1 MTRPTRRPSSRARR
15 RLIRAA
21 HGASPLALR
30 LAALALTIGTAAPVL
45 AITNPLHAQTPAPR
59 GTARVTGVV
68 TEAGGQPLGSVQVL
82 LVGTQLGT
90 ITGADGRYTITGVP
104 AGTYTLRAQ
113 RIGYAPLTR
122 QVTATDGQTVTADFQ
137 LTAAAAQLT
146 AVSVVGY
153 TNEQRRDISG
163 AVTTVTGSELRDQ
176 VVATVEEALR
186 GRAPGVQ
193 IAASGQPG
201 RPAQIIVRGQNG
213 FGDPS
218 PLYVVDGMYIGTQN
232 PNLNPDDIA
241 SISVLKDA
249 SAAAQYGAQASNG
262 VIVITTRRGQ
272 AGPNRVSFSA
282 FYGVQE
288 VPKRIP
294 LAGAAEFQRIY
305 QQAYANANAAR
316 PANDQLVVPAGV
328 SQAATASTDWQDA
341 IFQRGAIQN
350 YNLTASGGTP
360 TASYLLSGGVLDQEG
375 TVMNTGFRRYS
386 VRVNSEATRGRFT
399 VGEALSVSQA
409 RQTDFPNGI
418 FGGQALPLIDVVR
431 LLPTIP
437 VRDPNNPGGYG
448 YGSDANPNYG
458 TNPVAVLESNYNQRR
473 ANQVL
478 GSGYADVRLVGNL
491 RYRLNLGINY
501 SDSLARTWT
510 SSRQVRYLTPVLTG
524 ASLNQAAPNA
534 QQLLFENLLNYDG
547 GFGDGAHRI
556 SAAAGQTSQR
566 NEYSRFVAFRQ
577 GYTNEQLQQ
586 INAGSTSGARDTGY
600 TTPFRTNSLLARAT
614 YAFRDRYL
622 LTANARRDCSSR
634 FSPGNR
640 CGTFGAGSVGWVA
653 SEEGFWQAIPLL
665 GRADFF
671 KLRASTGVLGDQN
684 IGDLRYFVPV
694 AQNANYVTNGP
705 SGATVI
711 SGGAIQTV
719 LANTELRWQRNRSTD
734 VGIDLGLFGNALTIT
749 ADYYVNDADQLLVNL
764 PLPGSLAS
772 SSDPAFNAGKVR
784 NAGFEFGATHRL
796 DRGGFAL
803 NTTFN
808 VTTTANRVLSLGN
821 GGQPISAG
829 GGDAGIARTAV
840 GHPIGAF
847 YLKKTCG
854 IFQSAAEV
862 QAHRAQPNAQPGDL
876 CFVDQDG
883 NNAINDLDRVFFDNP
898 VPELTTGLFLD
909 SRWRA
914 FDFGINLR
922 GAFGH
927 QIYNAVKLNTER
939 TVGLDN
945 LRAGYNPWTPQNTN
959 TNTPRAVFGD
969 PVNGDPVSDR
979 WLEKGDFVRLQNIVV
994 GVSIPERLLQ
1004 GARLGL
1010 ASSPRL
1016 YLNVQNVATFTNYS
1030 GYDPEVLGFGSPTTS
1045 WSLTRGIDDGLI
1057 YPNPR
1062 TVTLGLDVRF

>member
-1 MTRPTRRPSSRARR
+1 LTRSTRPTRRASTP
-15 RLIRAA
+15 AA
-21 HGASPLALR
+21 PPLVLP
-30 LAALALTIGTAAPVL
+30 LAALALAFGAAPL
-45 AITNPLHAQTPAPR
+45 LPAITDPLQAQTPAPR
-59 GTARVTGVV
+59 GTGRVTGTV
-68 TEAGGQPLGSVQVL
+68 TETGGQPLGNVQVQ
-82 LVGTQLGT
+82 LVGTQLGAL
-90 ITGADGRYTITGVP
+90 TGPDGRFTITGVP
-104 AGTYTLRAQ
+104 AGTFTLRAQ

-122 QVTATDGQTVTADFQ
+122 SVTVADGQAVSADLQ
-137 LTAAAAQLT
+137 LTATATQLT

-213 FGDPS
+213 FGNPS
-218 PLYVVDGMYIGTQN
+218 PLYVVDGMYLGTQN

-241 SISVLKDA
+241 SINVLKDA

-272 AGPNRVSFSA
+272 TGENRVTFSS

-288 VPKRIP
+288 VPKRLP
-294 LAGAAEFQRIY
+294 LASASEFQSIY
-305 QQAYANANAAR
+305 QQAYANANASR
-316 PANDQLVVPAGV
+316 PADDQLVVPAGV
-328 SQAATASTDWQDA
+328 AQAATASTDWQDA
-341 IFQRGAIQN
+341 VFQRGAIQN
-350 YNLTASGGTP
+350 YNLTASGGSP

-386 VRVNSEATRGRFT
+386 VRVNSEATRGRLT
-399 VGEALSVSQA
+399 IGEALAVSQA
-409 RQTDFPNGI
+409 RMTDFPNGI
-418 FGGQALPLIDVVR
+418 FGGQAFPLIDVVR

-437 VRDPNNPGGYG
+437 VRDPDNPGGYG

-458 TNPVAVLESNYNQRR
+458 TNAVAVLESNYNRRR

-478 GSGYADVRLVGNL
+478 GSGYADVRLIGGL
-491 RYRLNLGINY
+491 RYRLNVGINY

-534 QQLLFENLLNYDG
+534 QQLLYENLLNYDG
-547 GFGDGAHRI
+547 SFGGSHRV
-556 SAAAGQTSQR
+556 SAVGGQTSQR
-566 NEYSRFVAFRQ
+566 NEYTRFVAFRQ
-577 GYTNEQLQQ
+577 GYANEQLQQ
-586 INAGSTSGARDTGY
+586 INAGSTAGARDTGY
-600 TTPFRTNSLLARAT
+600 TTPFRTNSVLGRVT

-622 LTANARRDCSSR
+622 LTGNARRDCSSR
-634 FSPGNR
+634 FSPGSR
-640 CGTFGAGSVGWVA
+640 CGSFGAGSIGWVA
-653 SEEGFWQAIPLL
+653 SEEGFWKSIPLL
-665 GRADFF
+665 GGADFF

-711 SGGAIQTV
+711 SGGATQTV
-719 LANTELRWQRNRSTD
+719 LANTDLRWQRNRSTD
-734 VGIDLGLFGNALTIT
+734 VGLDLGLFGNALTIT

-772 SSDPAFNAGKVR
+772 SANPAFNAGKVR
-784 NAGFEFGATHRL
+784 NAGFELGATHRL
-796 DRGGFAL
+796 DRGGFEL

-808 VTTTANRVLSLGN
+808 LTTTANRVVSLGN

-829 GGDAGIARTAV
+829 LGDLGVARTAV

-847 YLKKTCG
+847 FLKQTCG
-854 IFQSAAEV
+854 LFQTPADVAA
-862 QAHRAQPNAQPGDL
+862 HPAQPNAQPGDL
-876 CFVDQDG
+876 CFVDQNGDK
-883 NNAINDLDRVFFDNP
+883 AINDEDRIFYDNP
-898 VPELTTGLFLD
+898 IPKLTTGLFLD
-909 SRWRA
+909 SRWRSL
-914 FDFGINLR
+914 DFGVNLR

-927 QIYNAVKLNTER
+927 RIYNAVKLSTER
-939 TVGLDN
+939 TIELNN
-945 LRAGYNPWTPQNTN
+945 LRAGYSPWTPTN
-959 TNTPRAVFGD
+959 TGTSTPRAVFGD
-969 PVNGDPVSDR
+969 PVNGDPASDR

-994 GVSIPERLLQ
+994 GFTIPERLMR
-1004 GARLGL
+1004 GARLGV

-1016 YLNVQNVATFTNYS
+1016 YLNVQNVATFTDYS
-1030 GYDPEVLGFGSPTTS
+1030 GFDPEVLGFGDP
-1045 WSLTRGIDDGLI
+1045 LARGVDDGLI

-1062 TVTLGLDVRF
+1062 TFTIGLDVRF

>member
-1 MTRPTRRPSSRARR
+1 
-15 RLIRAA
+15 
-21 HGASPLALR
+21 
-30 LAALALTIGTAAPVL
+30 
-45 AITNPLHAQTPAPR
+45 
-59 GTARVTGVV
+59 
-68 TEAGGQPLGSVQVL
+68 VL

-90 ITGADGRYTITGVP
+90 LTGPDGRYTITGVP

-113 RIGYAPLTR
+113 RIGFAPQTR
-122 QVTATDGQTVTADFQ
+122 QVTVAEGQGATADVQ
-137 LTAAAAQLT
+137 LTAAATQLT

-163 AVTTVTGSELRDQ
+163 AVTTVTGDELRDQ

-201 RPAQIIVRGQNG
+201 RPAQIVVRGQNG
-213 FGDPS
+213 FGNPS

-241 SISVLKDA
+241 SINVLKDA

-272 AGPNRVSFSA
+272 AGENRVSFSS
-282 FYGVQE
+282 FYGIQE
-288 VPKRIP
+288 LPKRIP
-294 LAGAAEFQRIY
+294 LASASEFQRIY
-305 QQAYANANAAR
+305 QQAYANANASRR
-316 PANDQLVVPAGV
+316 PNEQFVVPSGV
-328 SQAATASTDWQDA
+328 SQPASSSTDWQDA
-341 IFQRGAIQN
+341 LFRRGAIQN

-360 TASYLLSGGVLDQEG
+360 SASYLLSGGVLDQEG
-375 TVMNTGFRRYS
+375 TVMNTSFRRYS

-399 VGEALSVSQA
+399 LGEALAISQA

-437 VRDPNNPGGYG
+437 VRDPGNPGGYG

-458 TNPVAVLESNYNQRR
+458 TNPVAVLESNYNRRR

-478 GSGYADVRLVGNL
+478 GSGYADVRLVGGL
-491 RYRLNLGINY
+491 RYRLNVGINY

-547 GFGDGAHRI
+547 GFGGGSHRV

-577 GYTNEQLQQ
+577 GFVNEQLQQ

-600 TTPFRTNSLLARAT
+600 TTPFRTNSVLGRVT

-653 SEEGFWQAIPLL
+653 SEEGFWQGIPLL

-711 SGGAIQTV
+711 SGGAIQTQ
-719 LANTELRWQRNRSTD
+719 LANTNLRWQRNRSTD
-734 VGIDLGLFGNALTIT
+734 LGLDLGLLGNSLTIT

-784 NAGFEFGATHRL
+784 NAGFELGATHRL
-796 DRGGFAL
+796 DRGAFAL

-808 VTTTANRVLSLGN
+808 VTTTANRVVSLGN

-829 GGDAGIARTAV
+829 LGDLGIARTAV

-847 YLKKTCG
+847 FLKKTCG
-854 IFQSAAEV
+854 IFQSPADV

-883 NNAINDLDRVFFDNP
+883 NNAINDQDRVFFDNP
-898 VPELTTGLFLD
+898 IPELTTGLFLD

-914 FDFGINLR
+914 FDFGVNLR

-927 QIYNAVKLNTER
+927 RIYNAVKLNTER
-939 TVGLDN
+939 TVELNN
-945 LRAGYNPWTPQNTN
+945 LRAGFNPWTPTNTN
-959 TNTPRAVFGD
+959 TSTPRAVFGD
-969 PVNGDPVSDR
+969 PVNGDPASDR

-994 GVSIPERLLQ
+994 GVRIPERLLQ
-1004 GARLGL
+1004 TARLGL

-1016 YLNVQNVATFTNYS
+1016 YLNLQNVATFTNYS
-1030 GYDPEVLGFGSPTTS
+1030 GYDPEVLGFGDP
-1045 WSLTRGIDDGLI
+1045 LARGIDDGLI

>member
-1 MTRPTRRPSSRARR
+1 M
-15 RLIRAA
+15 IRVAHAA
-21 HGASPLALR
+21 APLALR
-30 LAALALTIGTAAPVL
+30 LAALALVVGVVPLAPTITH
-45 AITNPLHAQTPAPR
+45 PLQAQTPAPR
-59 GTARVTGVV
+59 GTARVTGTV
-68 TEAGGQPLGSVQVL
+68 TETGGQPLSNVQVQ
-82 LVGTQLGT
+82 LVGTQFGGL
-90 ITGADGRYTITGVP
+90 TGADGRYTINGVP
-104 AGTYTLRAQ
+104 AGSYSLRAQ
-113 RIGYAPLTR
+113 RIGFAPLTR
-122 QVTATDGQTVTADFQ
+122 QVTVADGQTATADFQ
-137 LTAAAAQLT
+137 LTASATQLS

-163 AVTTVTGSELRDQ
+163 AVTTVTGTELRDQ
-176 VVATVEEALR
+176 KVATVEEALR
-186 GRAPGVQ
+186 GRVPGVQ

-201 RPAQIIVRGQNG
+201 RAAQIVVRGQNG
-213 FGDPS
+213 FGNPS

-272 AGPNRVSFSA
+272 AGPNRVSLSSY
-282 FYGVQE
+282 YGVQE

-294 LAGAAEFQRIY
+294 LASAAEFQRIY
-305 QQAYANANAAR
+305 QQAYANANASL
-316 PANDQLVVPAGV
+316 PANSQLVVPTGV

-341 IFQRGAIQN
+341 VFQRGAIQN
-350 YNLTASGGTP
+350 YNLTASGGSP
-360 TASYLLSGGVLDQEG
+360 TASYLLSGSVLDQQG
-375 TVMNTGFRRYS
+375 TVRNTDFRRYS
-386 VRVNSEATRGRFT
+386 VRVNSEASRGRLT
-399 VGEALSVSQA
+399 VGEAISLSQGDQ
-409 RQTDFPNGI
+409 RQFPRGI
-418 FGGQALPLIDVVR
+418 FGGQALPLIDVVS

-437 VRDPNNPGGYG
+437 VRDANNPGGFG

-458 TNPVAVLESNYNQRR
+458 TNPVAVLESNYDRR
-473 ANQVL
+473 RSNQVL
-478 GSGYADVRLVGNL
+478 GTAYAGVRLIGNL
-491 RYRLNLGINY
+491 SYRLNLGLNY
-501 SDSLARTWT
+501 NNDLHRVWT
-510 SSRQVRYLTPVLTG
+510 SANQVRYLTPVLTG
-524 ASLNQAAPNA
+524 ASLFQEAPIN
-534 QQLLFENLLNYDG
+534 QQLLYENLLTYDG
-547 GFGDGAHRI
+547 AFASGAHRI
-556 SAAAGQTSQR
+556 SAVAGQTSQ
-566 NEYSRFVAFRQ
+566 NNSFQQLAAFRQ
-577 GYTNEQLQQ
+577 GFTNEQLQQ
-586 INAGSTSGARDTGY
+586 IDAGSTTGFTNSGY
-600 TTPFRTNSLLARAT
+600 QTPFRNNSLLARAT
-614 YAFRDRYL
+614 YSFRDRYL
-622 LTANARRDCSSR
+622 LTGSTRRDCSSR

-640 CGTFGAGSVGWVA
+640 CGTFGAGSIGWVA

-694 AQNANYVTNGP
+694 AQNVNYVTNGP

-711 SGGAIQTV
+711 SGGAIQTQ
-719 LANTELRWQRNRSTD
+719 LANTDLRWQSNRSTD
-734 VGIDLGLFGNALTIT
+734 VGLDLGLFGNTLTIT

-772 SSDPAFNAGKVR
+772 SSDPAVNAGSVR

-808 VTTTANRVLSLGN
+808 LTTTANRVVSLGS

-829 GGDAGIARTAV
+829 LEGVARTAV

-854 IFQSAAEV
+854 IFQSAADV

-883 NNAINDLDRVFFDNP
+883 NNTINDLDRVFFDNP
-898 VPELTTGLFLD
+898 IPELTTGLFLD

-914 FDFGINLR
+914 LDFAINLR

-939 TVGLDN
+939 TVGLNN
-945 LRAGYNPWTPQNTN
+945 LRAGYNPWTPQNTS
-959 TNTPRAVFGD
+959 TSTPRAVFGD
-969 PVNGDPVSDR
+969 PVNGDPASDR
-979 WLEKGDFVRLQNIVV
+979 WLEKGDFVRLQNIVI
-994 GVSIPERLLQ
+994 GVSIPERLIQ

-1010 ASSPRL
+1010 QSSPRL
-1016 YLNVQNVATFTNYS
+1016 YLNLQNVATFTNYS
-1030 GYDPEVLGFGSPTTS
+1030 GFDPEVLGFGDP
-1045 WSLTRGIDDGLI
+1045 LARGIDDGLI
-1057 YPNPR
+1057 YPNAR